1 MPPRHALTTLERCH
15 IIYWK
20 DVIIFT
26 DQFLAS
32 GPSAVLAQR
41 CCPKLMHTHTPP
53 DHWDDAHS
61 LVPRRGCAV
70 RAADRL
76 LVRLRWKVAWN
87 FTGQSNTYDPSSGQH
102 PVGCPRL
109 NFFESEFHESTQKI
123 LIIIDL
129 SINQSH
135 LFSFPSKML
144 WRVDLV
150 TGGKDAKERKIHTLH
165 GFFSIESI

>member
-1 MPPRHALTTLERCH
+1 MSYYFL
-15 IIYWK
+15 K

-32 GPSAVLAQR
+32 GPSADLAQR

-87 FTGQSNTYDPSSGQH
+87 FTGQSNTYDPSSGQY
-102 PVGCPRL
+102 PVGCPL
-109 NFFESEFHESTQKI
+109 
-123 LIIIDL
+123 L
-129 SINQSH
+129 
-135 LFSFPSKML
+135 
-144 WRVDLV
+144 
-150 TGGKDAKERKIHTLH
+150 
-165 GFFSIESI
+165 